1 MLELHANPLP
11 LAHCSAF
18 AELLQ
23 LGIVNAVTLPVE
35 LVAFA
40 STEFEACCAIWPS
53 ATPFVATDTVTLPVA
68 PLTATPEPA
77 TTESTIE
84 DQAGPLDGPFEMT
97 ACPAVDPAGFSRV
110 TGTNV
115 AAPDAIETALAM
127 SAMRRR
133 FMVRVTK
140 EGCC

>member
-1 MLELHANPLP
+1 MPVVAVGAVGVPVSDGEASRAKDAAAVPPRLAALMLELHANPLP

-23 LGIVNAVTLPVE
+23 LGIVNAVKLPVE

-40 STEFEACCAIWPS
+40 STEFAACCAIWPS

-84 DQAGPLDGPFEMT
+84 DQAGDDDAP
-97 ACPAVDPAGFSRV
+97 VDTIA
-110 TGTNV
+110 
-115 AAPDAIETALAM
+115 
-127 SAMRRR
+127 
-133 FMVRVTK
+133 
-140 EGCC
+140 